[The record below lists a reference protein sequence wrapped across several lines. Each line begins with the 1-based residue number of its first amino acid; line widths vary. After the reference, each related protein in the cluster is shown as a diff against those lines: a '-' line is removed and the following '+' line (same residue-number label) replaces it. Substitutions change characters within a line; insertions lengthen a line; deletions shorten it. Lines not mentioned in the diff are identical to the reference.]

1 MRLSHNMFSL
11 GIYRNYKTNLTD
23 NSKAIGNIS
32 SGKKLNSAKD
42 NPNKIAQSENLKIQ
56 LLAREAAVQN
66 TQDTNSMIQTFDGA
80 LQEVNNNLSRLKE
93 LTVKAANGSY
103 DDADKDI
110 IQKEIDSIKEG
121 IDHLVTKTTFN
132 NIPISKGTG
141 LTDINVPSENKKSQ
155 IGALPD
161 EAIDVPF
168 YNVTSEGLGIKDI
181 DVTIAGDPQKAI
193 SDVDKAVNLVSRIR
207 SKYGAIQNR
216 LENNIST
223 MEETNESYSR
233 AQSSIEDADVAEE
246 MVEFCRSQIV
256 TQSSIAL
263 MAQSNKFPQEA
274 LNVLSNVR

>member
-93 LTVKAANGSY
+93 LTVKAANSTN
-103 DDADKDI
+103 DDSDKVA
-110 IQKEIDSIKEG
+110 IQKEIDSIKDT
-121 IDHLVTKTTFN
+121 IDQLVTKTKFN
-132 NIPISKGTG
+132 GIPIAKGTG
-141 LTDINVPSENKKSQ
+141 SIDIDNCVESKKAT
-155 IGALPD
+155 IGALKD
-161 EAIDVPF
+161 ETIDIPF
-168 YNVTSEGLGIKDI
+168 YNVTTEGIGIDGI
-181 DVTIAGDPQKAI
+181 DVTIDANGAI
-193 SDVDKAVNLVSRIR
+193 DKVSYATKIISRIR

-233 AQSSIEDADVAEE
+233 AQSSIEDADIAEE